1 MNTQINLSAIRDA
14 EGVKIKHIMDSLE
27 LMKVFPLQDGLEV
40 CDIGTGGG
48 FPLLPL
54 AMSYP
59 QVSFVG
65 IDSTRKKVDAVNTMI
80 QKLDIKNAKAIRT
93 RSEDYKEE
101 FDVVTARAV
110 GYIDKVLEWSYHLL
124 KKWWHFVF
132 YKQVSSEEKA
142 DLLEMC
148 KIGKLKLVH
157 EHVYSLP
164 PGDIERVIYVLK
176 KN

>member
-1 MNTQINLSAIRDA
+1 MNTHLNLSAIRDP
-14 EGVKIKHIMDSLE
+14 EGVKIKHIMDSME
-27 LMKVFPLQDGLEV
+27 LTKFFPLENNTTV

-54 AMSYP
+54 AIYYP
-59 QVSFVG
+59 LVHFTW
-65 IDSTRKKVDAVNTMI
+65 IDSTRKKVDAVNAMI
-80 QKLDIKNAKAIRT
+80 QKLEIKNAKAIRA

-124 KKWWHFVF
+124 KKGGHFVF
-132 YKQVSSEEKA
+132 YKQVSPEEKT

-157 EHVYSLP
+157 EHIYSLP